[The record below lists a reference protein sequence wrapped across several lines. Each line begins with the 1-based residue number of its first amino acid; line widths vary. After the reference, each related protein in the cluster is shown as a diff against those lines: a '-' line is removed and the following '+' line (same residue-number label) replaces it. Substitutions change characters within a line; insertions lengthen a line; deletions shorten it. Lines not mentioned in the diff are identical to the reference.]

1 MPIGSHVI
9 TLTVTDNQG
18 NSATDEV
25 IVVITNGVY
34 TDVKK
39 VIASTRELTIYPSP
53 VTDVLNVVADEDL
66 VERIE
71 LYNIS
76 GAKVLDVVGV
86 NQIDMSAL
94 PKGLYVVVATIEG
107 EVLVKKVVKK

>member
-1 MPIGSHVI
+1 MSEQTEQLRDKAIQLCAERGIAVHPYGHVWWLIG
-9 TLTVTDNQG
+9 
-18 NSATDEV
+18 
-25 IVVITNGVY
+25 NG
-34 TDVKK
+34 
-39 VIASTRELTIYPSP
+39 INR
-53 VTDVLNVVADEDL
+53 VVADEDL

-76 GAKVLDVVGV
+76 GAKVLEVVGV